1 MSTYKVTINADYKR
15 RVEAR
20 LKVALSNAVQEL
32 QRVGSKLF
40 MEESLRYSVMQEL
53 THTKFI
59 DFPKFPSRKR
69 TSPVLLFQIPYD
81 RTFETDKRRVN
92 ALKKKFPNDSFI
104 PDISCV
110 GMTPK
115 GIIDGHYF
123 VIELK
128 VVSNETDILKCK
140 EYVDAA
146 IGEAAYGFAVV
157 MDLNSA
163 RRWEAPMYQKAAT
176 TIGKGNIL
184 WVTTDDKGRVKTKW
198 FFF

>member
-1 MSTYKVTINADYKR
+1 MSNTKVTINADYKK
-15 RVEAR
+15 RVETC
-20 LKVALSNAVQEL
+20 LKAALTNAVQEL
-32 QRVGSKLF
+32 QRVGSRLF

-53 THTKFI
+53 THTKFL

-69 TSPVLLFQIPYD
+69 KSPVLLFQIPYD
-81 RTFETDKRRVN
+81 RTFETDKRKVN

-115 GIIDGHYF
+115 GIIDGHYY

-128 VVSNETDILKCK
+128 VVSNETDILKCR

-163 RRWEAPMYQKAAT
+163 RKWEAPLYQKAAS

-184 WVTTDDKGRVKTKW
+184 WVTTDGNGTVKTKW
-198 FFF
+198 FLF

>member
-1 MSTYKVTINADYKR
+1 MSIYKVIINVDYKR
-15 RVEAR
+15 RIEAC

-32 QRVGSKLF
+32 QRVGFKLF

-115 GIIDGHYF
+115 GIIDGHYY

-128 VVSNETDILKCK
+128 VVSNETDILKCR

-163 RRWEAPMYQKAAT
+163 WRWEAPLYQKAAT

-184 WVTTDDKGRVKTKW
+184 WVTTDEKGRVKTKW
-198 FFF
+198 FLF

>member
-15 RVEAR
+15 RVEAC

-53 THTKFI
+53 THTKFL

-163 RRWEAPMYQKAAT
+163 RRWEAPMYQKMV
-176 TIGKGNIL
+176 IL
-184 WVTTDDKGRVKTKW
+184 
-198 FFF
+198 